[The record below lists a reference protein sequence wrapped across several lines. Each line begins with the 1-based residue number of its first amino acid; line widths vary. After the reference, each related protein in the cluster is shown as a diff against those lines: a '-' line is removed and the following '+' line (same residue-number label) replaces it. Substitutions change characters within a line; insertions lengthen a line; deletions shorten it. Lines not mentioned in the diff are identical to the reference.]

1 MNMYEVIPDGYYME
15 TKDFEQKDR
24 QRMNQ
29 FFKENYGFEF
39 KDING
44 KAFNTQLQNALHA
57 TSKNTDIIFLMA
69 RAALNG
75 KKRNYDNWSKAVNY
89 D

>member
-1 MNMYEVIPDGYYME
+1 MEIYEVIPDGYYME
-15 TKDFEQKDR
+15 LEDFEQEERK
-24 QRMNQ
+24 RMNQ

-44 KAFNTQLQNALHA
+44 KAFNVQLQNALYA
-57 TSKNTDIIFLMA
+57 TNRNVDIIIQMA
-69 RAALNG
+69 KAALNG
-75 KKRNYDNWSKAVNY
+75 KKRNYDNWSKAVDY